1 MIEFDHHDHIIK
13 NRDRY
18 TFWSNSNANAALSTS
33 LKAVDFPE
41 ALTEKLR
48 VSFRMKEIS
57 YFQ

>member
-1 MIEFDHHDHIIK
+1 MVGFDHHNHIIK

-18 TFWSNSNANAALSTS
+18 TFSSNSNANAALSTS
-33 LKAVDFPE
+33 LKAVDFPA

-48 VSFRMKEIS
+48 VSSRMKEIS